1 MYPTMKKTYITPAM
15 QVATIQATQMIAAS
29 IDGFDKTLDSTGDSG
44 DKALNKGQGDW
55 EIDW

>member
-1 MYPTMKKTYITPAM
+1 MKKTYITPAM